1 MLFIDRMIFDLF
13 NDIDVILDFLYV
25 LAQIIFERLNRNR
38 RCWLKPFLSL
48 TWGTHLFFSEHLKK
62 KKKNNFSLIV
72 ICQTEYR
79 FLLVLFSFIISFSL
93 RISFLNQNFV
103 VFWPQI
109 VFLQIAKFH
118 LGSSVFVTL
127 SLVTSADL

>member
-48 TWGTHLFFSEHLKK
+48 TWGTHLFFFIHLHLICKCI
-62 KKKNNFSLIV
+62 FSLIV
-72 ICQTEYR
+72 IKSKCYR
-79 FLLVLFSFIISFSL
+79 EKPFGY
-93 RISFLNQNFV
+93 
-103 VFWPQI
+103 I
-109 VFLQIAKFH
+109 VFERKFTH
-118 LGSSVFVTL
+118 I
-127 SLVTSADL
+127 DKKQEKEP